1 MHELR
6 YRDRAGVFYTGTC
19 RDAIDAAA
27 QCLAAGVDQDLGGMS
42 YGPRCDPRNTTI
54 YGCGS
59 AVTEGG
65 TCPHCPID
73 PYGAAN
79 AGSSI
84 LLTGLGQ
91 DRIQMADIDRATA
104 NVLRAK
110 FAARLFDQAKYR
122 DPTECVKRVVQNQVH
137 RALARRAGNARI

>member
-1 MHELR
+1 MQIASDGHDINRACSAPPPPAPLLLYAGQRSVTDMYELR

-27 QCLAAGVDQDLGGMS
+27 QCLGAGVDQDLGGMS

-65 TCPHCPID
+65 TCPHCRPEV
-73 PYGAAN
+73 
-79 AGSSI
+79 
-84 LLTGLGQ
+84 TG
-91 DRIQMADIDRATA
+91 
-104 NVLRAK
+104 
-110 FAARLFDQAKYR
+110 
-122 DPTECVKRVVQNQVH
+122 
-137 RALARRAGNARI
+137 RR